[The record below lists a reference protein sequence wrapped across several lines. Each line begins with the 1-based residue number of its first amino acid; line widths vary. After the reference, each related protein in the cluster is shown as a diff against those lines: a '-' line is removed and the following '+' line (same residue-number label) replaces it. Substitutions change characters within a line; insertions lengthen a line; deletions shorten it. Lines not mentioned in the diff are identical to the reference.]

1 MFQQLPQLQPGNDLS
16 RSQMV
21 LPPSAPWH
29 LAACT
34 SGSRVT
40 SWAGRT
46 ARWKHFA
53 RKQSL
58 LQLVAFGVDQPPL
71 PQAPSQPIA
80 GSAPPWQ
87 TASGLHCV
95 RDSSGKAAATIA
107 GSPDCQA
114 AANEPCTFQGCRERG
129 RALSCQWPGL
139 EHQELVAGESIMCL
153 LHYLSA
159 GDTRPKA
166 SLL

>member
-1 MFQQLPQLQPGNDLS
+1 MRAAAWETCCWEANEHERNKLKTPTVLTNSLVQALPSNAILLFQQLPQLQPGNELG

-29 LAACT
+29 LAAYT

-58 LQLVAFGVDQPPL
+58 LHLIAFGEDLPPL
-71 PQAPSQPIA
+71 PQAPSQPVA
-80 GSAPPWQ
+80 GSTSPWPR
-87 TASGLHCV
+87 ASGLH
-95 RDSSGKAAATIA
+95 
-107 GSPDCQA
+107 
-114 AANEPCTFQGCRERG
+114 
-129 RALSCQWPGL
+129 
-139 EHQELVAGESIMCL
+139 
-153 LHYLSA
+153 
-159 GDTRPKA
+159 
-166 SLL
+166 